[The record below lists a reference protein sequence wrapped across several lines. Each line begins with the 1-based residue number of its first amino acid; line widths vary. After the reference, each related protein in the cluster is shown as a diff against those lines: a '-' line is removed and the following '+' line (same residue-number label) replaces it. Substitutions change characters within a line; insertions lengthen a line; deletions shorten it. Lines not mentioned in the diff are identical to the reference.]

1 MTSKFIF
8 LCQTLA
14 YSKFLLY
21 LCNVKGN
28 ERRPIM
34 QTTAQTNPTGQTRPA
49 CSMDYALADIAAG
62 RINHYNSLEELINKF
77 K

>member
-1 MTSKFIF
+1 
-8 LCQTLA
+8 
-14 YSKFLLY
+14 
-21 LCNVKGN
+21 
-28 ERRPIM
+28 M
-34 QTTAQTNPTGQTRPA
+34 QATVAQTNPAGQTRPM